1 MGPVKILAVLVFLA
15 FLVPNLALAQEV
27 YKVGDK
33 NQKIAAVQKDLP
45 ALGIKVDRSDGVFSI
60 NTSKAVKKFQ
70 KKFKKQYKL
79 KTTGLLDETTYNAIR
94 AEAAKKGGQKPI
106 TTGTIGSGKA
116 SDIVKT
122 AAQYKGVP
130 YRFGGTTPSGFDC
143 SGYIMYVFG
152 QHNIK
157 TTRSADTQFK
167 EGVFV
172 LKKDLRPG
180 DLVFFETYEKGA
192 SHAGIYAGSGKF
204 WHASSSKGVMLSGLE
219 ENYWKKRYLGSRRII
234 S

>member
-1 MGPVKILAVLVFLA
+1 MRPVKILAVLVFLV
-15 FLVPNLALAQEV
+15 FLVPNFALAQEV
-27 YKVGDK
+27 YRVGDK

-45 ALGIKVDRSDGVFSI
+45 LLGIKVDRSDGVFSRD
-60 NTSKAVKKFQ
+60 TSKAIKKFQ

-79 KTTGLLDETTYNAIR
+79 KTTGLLDDTTYNAIR
-94 AEAAKKGGQKPI
+94 SEAAKKAQKPI
-106 TTGTIGSGKA
+106 TTGVSGKG

-122 AAQYKGVP
+122 ASQYKGVP
-130 YRFGGTTPSGFDC
+130 YRFGGTSPSGFDC
-143 SGYIMYVFG
+143 SGYIMYVYG

-192 SHAGIYAGSGKF
+192 SHAGIYAGAGKF

-219 ENYWKKRYLGSRRII
+219 EDYWKKRYLGSRRII
-234 S
+234 N